1 TCFDCSSGN
10 PTWASVTYGVFV
22 CLGCSA
28 VHRSLGVHIS
38 FIRSTQLDTNWTWPQ
53 LRAMQV
59 GGNGKAVWVPC
70 SLVIFAKVAFFQ
82 QHGGMLDD
90 IKQRYSSRAA
100 RLYKN
105 RIEKL
110 ANAAMSTY
118 GTQLAIETE
127 DKPTAREKEPVFF
140 EESENPGSEDFSG
153 MSLSGGALLKEPIIN
168 LDDPSSKSEVI
179 ANLSSET
186 DNQRVLAK
194 PKKGGFGGTKQPK
207 KRGGGGGFGGATKV
221 KTDFAAIE

>member
-1 TCFDCSSGN
+1 MSSPSKADIDAILSSLLSRPENKTCFDCSSGN

-59 GGNGKAVWVPC
+59 GGNGKAV
-70 SLVIFAKVAFFQ
+70 AFFQ

-105 RIEKL
+105 KIEKL
-110 ANAAMSTY
+110 ANYAMNTY
-118 GTQLAIETE
+118 GTQVRLIG
-127 DKPTAREKEPVFF
+127 VIYC
-140 EESENPGSEDFSG
+140 
-153 MSLSGGALLKEPIIN
+153 SLSAY
-168 LDDPSSKSEVI
+168 PSPKSEVI

-186 DNQRVLAK
+186 DNQRVMAK
-194 PKKGGFGGTKQPK
+194 PKKGGVSFMSIFWLVLIISCDSFQ
-207 KRGGGGGFGGATKV
+207 
-221 KTDFAAIE
+221 FAAPD